1 MPANRRDFLRRA
13 LGASTLLGMFP
24 TVPEFLCRAARAAG
38 LERPG
43 GDTILVVVQL
53 AGGNDG
59 LNTIVPYADDH
70 YARSRHTLRL
80 TGKDV
85 LRIDPLLGF
94 HPGMPAFARLF
105 QEGRLTVVQGVGY
118 PHPNQSHETSMRIWQ
133 TARPEDPA
141 AQTGW
146 LGGAADVLWDAGQ
159 ADVPAMYVGQ
169 IAQPF
174 TLHARTAIVPSI
186 RAAEDCTLR
195 APPGGGGADRGLPPG
210 ETGAAEGDSPIF
222 VARQASSDRHAVTAA
237 KIGTVPRERPRT
249 LLEHVERAAAA
260 ARVASRRI
268 EQAVEAPTAVE
279 YPPLPLAAML
289 RAIAQLIRADVGI
302 RIYHTE
308 LGGEE
313 PGGFDNHANQ
323 RDNHASLLR
332 QLSQSVGAFV
342 DDLWRAGL
350 LDRVLL
356 MTFSEFGRTLAENG
370 RRGTDHGSAAPM
382 FLAGGKLRGGLA
394 GPHPDLSETDQGGV
408 RHHTDFRRV
417 YATVLDRW
425 LGLDSRAIL
434 GGQFAPLDLF
444 SR

>member
-1 MPANRRDFLRRA
+1 MPANRRDFLKRA
-13 LGASTLLGMFP
+13 LGASTLLGLSP

-38 LERPG
+38 SRPSG

-59 LNTIVPYADDH
+59 LNTVVPYADDH

-80 TGKDV
+80 AEKDV
-85 LRIDPLLGF
+85 LKIDGLLGF
-94 HPGMPAFARLF
+94 HPGMPAFARLL

-118 PHPNQSHETSMRIWQ
+118 PHPNQSHETSLRIWQ
-133 TARPEDPA
+133 TARPENPA

-146 LGGAADVLWDAGQ
+146 LGGAADVLSGAGQ
-159 ADVPAMYVGQ
+159 ADVPAMFVGQ

-174 TLHARTAIVPSI
+174 TLHARTAIVPSV

-195 APPGGGGADRGLPPG
+195 VPRLACPTVFPALLDKPAVARGGAPG
-210 ETGAAEGDSPIF
+210 
-222 VARQASSDRHAVTAA
+222 
-237 KIGTVPRERPRT
+237 T
-249 LLEHVERAAAA
+249 LLEHVQRTAAA
-260 ARVASRRI
+260 ARIASRRI
-268 EQAVEAPTAVE
+268 EQAAEAPAAVE

-289 RAIAQLIRADVGI
+289 RVIAQLIRADVGI

-342 DDLWRAGL
+342 DDLRRAGF

-394 GPHPDLSETDQGGV
+394 GPHPDLSETEQGGV

-417 YATVLDRW
+417 YATILDRW
-425 LGLDSRAIL
+425 LGLPSRVIL
-434 GGQFAPLDLF
+434 GGQFEPLELF
-444 SR
+444 SG

>member
-1 MPANRRDFLRRA
+1 
-13 LGASTLLGMFP
+13 MFP
-24 TVPEFLCRAARAAG
+24 TVPEFLCRAARAAE
-38 LERPG
+38 LQRPG

-80 TGKDV
+80 SGKDV

-105 QEGRLTVVQGVGY
+105 QEGRLSVVQGVGY

-146 LGGAADVLWDAGQ
+146 LGGAADVLSGAGQ
-159 ADVPAMYVGQ
+159 ADVPAMFVGQ

-174 TLHARTAIVPSI
+174 TLHARTAIVPSV

-195 APPGGGGADRGLPPG
+195 VPL
-210 ETGAAEGDSPIF
+210 GAAKGDSPIF
-222 VARQASSDRHAVTAA
+222 AAREAPSDRHAVAAA
-237 KIGTVPRERPRT
+237 KIGTVPAERPPT
-249 LLEHVERAAAA
+249 LLEHVQRTAAA

-268 EQAVEAPTAVE
+268 EQALEAPTAVE

-289 RAIAQLIRADVGI
+289 RTIAQLIRADAGI

-342 DDLWRAGL
+342 DDLRRAGL
-350 LDRVLL
+350 FDRVLL

-394 GPHPDLSETDQGGV
+394 GPHPDLSETEQGGV

-417 YATVLDRW
+417 YATILDRW

-434 GGQFAPLDLF
+434 GGQFEPLELF
-444 SR
+444 SH